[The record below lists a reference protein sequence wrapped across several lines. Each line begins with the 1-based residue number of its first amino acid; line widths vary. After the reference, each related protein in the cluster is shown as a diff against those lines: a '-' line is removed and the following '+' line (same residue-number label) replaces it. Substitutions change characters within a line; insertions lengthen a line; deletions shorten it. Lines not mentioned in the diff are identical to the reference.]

1 MKIFA
6 VMAVHNRVKLTLR
19 CLESLRALDR
29 PADVEV
35 IPVVIDDGSTDGTSE
50 QVAEHFPETI
60 LLHGDGSLFWGPAM
74 HLGIT
79 EAVKRDADFVWWLN
93 DDMLLDR
100 DCLVRLLEAHEKL
113 GDGAII
119 VGCVYG
125 PEGEWLYGGYRVTP
139 LFKFRP
145 VHPDAQE
152 QELFDVDSMNGNCV
166 FVPRRILDELPQPD
180 PEVFIQ
186 CGADI
191 EYALRARKHGFR
203 VVVAARARA
212 LGIPNPNKT
221 YWRQPGVGFLDRW
234 RAFTSRRGWYPPMHW
249 NICAKYGGLLG
260 PLWFLRTYAS
270 MAAISLWYL
279 VSDRVRPRRA

>member
-1 MKIFA
+1 MVVLVNEETASDGEAFA
-6 VMAVHNRVKLTLR
+6 EGFRRLGLG
-19 CLESLRALDR
+19 
-29 PADVEV
+29 EV
-35 IPVVIDDGSTDGTSE
+35 IGTR
-50 QVAEHFPETI
+50 T
-60 LLHGDGSLFWGPAM
+60 WGGEIWLSPNNR
-74 HLGIT
+74 LVDKGIAT
-79 EAVKRDADFVWWLN
+79 SAQT
-93 DDMLLDR
+93 
-100 DCLVRLLEAHEKL
+100 
-113 GDGAII
+113 G
-119 VGCVYG
+119 VYG

-145 VHPDAQE
+145 VDPDAQDR
-152 QELFDVDSMNGNCV
+152 ELFDVDSMNGNCV

-221 YWRQPGVGFLDRW
+221 YWRQPGVGFLERW

-249 NICAKYGGLLG
+249 NICVKYGGLLG

-270 MAAISLWYL
+270 TAAISLWYL
-279 VSDRVRPRRA
+279 VYDRIRPRRT